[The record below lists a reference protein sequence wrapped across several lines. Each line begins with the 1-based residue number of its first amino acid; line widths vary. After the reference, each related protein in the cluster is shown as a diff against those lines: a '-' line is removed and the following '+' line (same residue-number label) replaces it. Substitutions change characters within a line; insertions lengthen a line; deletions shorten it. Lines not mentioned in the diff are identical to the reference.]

1 MTEKQNTIKEQN
13 KINDK
18 EFPEGRKIPEKKKIF
33 LIGFMGCGKSTV
45 ASGLEALF
53 GFRKIEMDKEIESR
67 EGRTI
72 SRIFAEEGEPFFRD
86 LETEFLRELA
96 DDQRNLVI
104 SCGGGAAMRE
114 ENVDLMKNQG
124 IIVYLTAS
132 PGTILERTRNSH
144 NRPLLEGNK
153 NLSYIGELLNR
164 RAPHYEKAA
173 DIMVP
178 TDGRKICEIC
188 REIISCL

>member
-1 MTEKQNTIKEQN
+1 MTEKQNTIEKQNTVKEQN

-72 SRIFAEEGEPFFRD
+72 SRIFAEDMYFTYF
-86 LETEFLRELA
+86 
-96 DDQRNLVI
+96 
-104 SCGGGAAMRE
+104 
-114 ENVDLMKNQG
+114 
-124 IIVYLTAS
+124 YTA
-132 PGTILERTRNSH
+132 H
-144 NRPLLEGNK
+144 MLLFVV
-153 NLSYIGELLNR
+153 L
-164 RAPHYEKAA
+164 
-173 DIMVP
+173 
-178 TDGRKICEIC
+178 
-188 REIISCL
+188 